1 MRIEAFSLGLPEF
14 PFSFPPSCLYLTT
27 MRHSFIALAGA
38 VLVQCASPSVLAQ
51 TPPPAPKNLV
61 SNGGFEA
68 SSRRENLWKG
78 VDNAGYLAGE
88 RGQVSVLTSGGS
100 VADTPMPVSVSLAD
114 MSGDGLLDIVTMDV
128 LGYLRIFFNS
138 GTKEEPKF
146 THGELGGIF
155 LTRTAQKDPAIGRE
169 YPKARLAPRIFAT
182 DILKSGKKDLVIG
195 NYLGEVLLVP
205 NSGSAQSP
213 EFKQPQNISQLVV
226 PTMKDPG
233 KRWGNVF
240 APSVWDWNRD
250 GKDDVLLGE
259 GSYSANNIHLLANV
273 GSGARPVFDEN
284 NRFVLAY
291 GDGLEQLTPAVVDY
305 NGDGAPDL
313 LVAERSGRIAAYLN
327 TGQIV
332 KPGAPP
338 PEIPFTSFIAGA
350 AGKPMTFGG
359 ICTVSTGD
367 LNGDALF
374 DLVVGKTNGR
384 IAMVLNIGTKTEPKF
399 AAPIELK
406 GPAGTEP
413 LQVPSGWEI
422 DYGVNRGNFF
432 GFMNVVKG
440 ATDSGAQSTE
450 GQACLKVGYIPS
462 QNKIMPSP
470 SVYTPAFPGFEIKGP
485 DADLT
490 YAPARYFM
498 LRQSGRFRFQ
508 QDTSYILTFKVK
520 GRISDGQAF
529 VAWRGFK
536 KLSDEKIVQGE
547 RGSADVKK
555 NEAEEK
561 AFESVR
567 FSAGPTWNE
576 VRKEFRVSLKDK
588 NLQDLKVMT
597 DSSLEISFSI
607 PPGGEVYFDDIKI
620 VERP

>member
-1 MRIEAFSLGLPEF
+1 
-14 PFSFPPSCLYLTT
+14 
-27 MRHSFIALAGA
+27 
-38 VLVQCASPSVLAQ
+38 
-51 TPPPAPKNLV
+51 
-61 SNGGFEA
+61 
-68 SSRRENLWKG
+68 
-78 VDNAGYLAGE
+78 
-88 RGQVSVLTSGGS
+88 
-100 VADTPMPVSVSLAD
+100 MPISVSLAD
-114 MSGDGLLDIVTMDV
+114 MNGDGLLDIVTMDV

-146 THGELGGIF
+146 AYGELGGIF

-182 DILKSGKKDLVIG
+182 DVLKSGKKDLVVG

-205 NSGSAQSP
+205 NSGSVQSP
-213 EFKQPQNISQLVV
+213 DFKQPQNLSQLVV

-240 APSVWDWNRD
+240 APCVWDWNKD
-250 GKDDVLLGE
+250 GKDDLLLGE
-259 GSYSANNIHLLANV
+259 GSYSANNIHLLINQ
-273 GSGARPVFDEN
+273 GSGSRPIFDEN
-284 NRFVLAY
+284 HRFVLAY

-305 NGDGAPDL
+305 NGDGAADL
-313 LVAERSGRIAAYLN
+313 LVAGRSGKIAVYLN
-327 TGQIV
+327 TAAPV
-332 KPGAPP
+332 KAGGPP

-350 AGKPMTFGG
+350 AGKPMTFDG
-359 ICTVSTGD
+359 ICTVSAGD
-367 LNGDALF
+367 LNGDGLF

-384 IAMVLNIGTKTEPKF
+384 IAMLLNIGTKSEPKF
-399 AAPIELK
+399 ADRVELK
-406 GPAGTEP
+406 GLAPSEA

-422 DYGVNRGNFF
+422 DYGLNRGNFF
-432 GFMNVVKG
+432 GFISVAKG
-440 ATDSGAQSTE
+440 AADSGAQPTE
-450 GQACLKVGYIPS
+450 GQACLKAGYVSS
-462 QNKIMPSP
+462 QNRIMPSP
-470 SVYTPAFPGFEIKGP
+470 SIYTPAFPGFEIKGP
-485 DADLT
+485 DANLT

-561 AFESVR
+561 AHEGVR

-588 NLQDLKVMT
+588 NLQDLKTMT
-597 DSSLEISFSI
+597 NSSLEISFSL